1 MECGGSD
8 AWSGVTANPSVGA
21 ASDLLVAAGG
31 TVIISEVPEFIGA
44 EHLLEART
52 ASQEIAAQI
61 WAATADWEAEARR
74 MGADMRGAQPT
85 PGNIAGGLT
94 TIEEKSLGAIAK
106 GGTSPVCEVIGYAHR
121 PTQRGLVVMDTAGQ
135 DAESVTGMVAGG
147 AQVVVF
153 TTGRG
158 SPVGCPIAPV
168 IKVASNTEMYR
179 RLQDDMDLDAGTIVG
194 AGEPVGEVG
203 RRLFDLIVAAANGTE
218 TASEVWKQGEFA
230 ISVLGRRM

>member
-1 MECGGSD
+1 
-8 AWSGVTANPSVGA
+8 
-21 ASDLLVAAGG
+21 
-31 TVIISEVPEFIGA
+31 
-44 EHLLEART
+44 
-52 ASQEIAAQI
+52 
-61 WAATADWEAEARR
+61 
-74 MGADMRGAQPT
+74 
-85 PGNIAGGLT
+85 
-94 TIEEKSLGAIAK
+94 
-106 GGTSPVCEVIGYAHR
+106 
-121 PTQRGLVVMDTAGQ
+121 MDTAGQ

-218 TASEVWKQGEFA
+218 TASEIWKQGEFA